1 MRKEN
6 IKIRKRAITI
16 QTIKV
21 KSTQDKIKNKKNDT
35 PLSWTEIKV
44 RNKIKQDIIKNETIF
59 KTNNI

>member
-6 IKIRKRAITI
+6 IKIRKCAITI

-21 KSTQDKIKNKKNDT
+21 KSTQDKNNKKNDT

>member
-6 IKIRKRAITI
+6 IKIRKRVITI